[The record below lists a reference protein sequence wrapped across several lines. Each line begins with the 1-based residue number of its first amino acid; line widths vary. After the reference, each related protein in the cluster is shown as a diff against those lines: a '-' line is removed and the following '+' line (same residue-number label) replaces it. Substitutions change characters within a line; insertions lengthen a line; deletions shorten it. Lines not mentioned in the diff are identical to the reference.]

1 MIVKIHHHNLP
12 TEYLDGLS
20 MDLFERQWRIYRK
33 IIENNYLFHREA
45 YGMLH
50 DVLVGTMTW
59 PFRFLDLACGD
70 ATATVGALKG
80 TRVAHYRGVD
90 LSLAALSLASKMLAT
105 LYCDAELHHRDF
117 VEALRDC
124 PDGADIVWFG
134 MSLHH
139 LQTVDKLALMRL
151 IRTIVDED
159 GMFLMFE
166 PTSRNGENRQ
176 AYLERFTR
184 MIRLQWT
191 IMTPEERDIVTTHVQ
206 TADYPETASDW
217 MAMGREAGF
226 ARAKTLFVD
235 PTSVLGFYA
244 FHP

>member
-1 MIVKIHHHNLP
+1 MMVKIHHHLP
-12 TEYLDGLS
+12 IEYFD
-20 MDLFERQWRIYRK
+20 DLAMELFKSQWRIYRK
-33 IIENNYLFHREA
+33 IIDNNYLFHREA

-50 DVLVGTMTW
+50 EVLVGSMTL

-70 ATATVGALKG
+70 ATAAVGALKG

-90 LSLAALSLASKMLAT
+90 LSLAALTLASEALAT
-105 LYCDAELHHRDF
+105 LDCDAELHHRDF
-117 VEALRDC
+117 VEALRDH

-134 MSLHH
+134 ISLHH
-139 LQTVDKLALMRL
+139 LQAVDKMALMRL
-151 IRTIVDED
+151 IRTILGED
-159 GMFLMFE
+159 GIFLMFE

-176 AYLERFTR
+176 AYLERYTR
-184 MIRLQWT
+184 MIRLQRT
-191 IMTPEERDIVTTHVQ
+191 NMTPEERDIVATHVQ

-235 PTSVLGFYA
+235 PTGFLGFYA
-244 FHP
+244 FHL